1 MSLSLDG
8 YFARENDDVSW
19 SHSDDEEFGE
29 FTAGNAS
36 GGGMLIFGRKTYE
49 MMVSFW
55 PTPQA
60 VQDMPKIAEGMN
72 RMKKV
77 VFSKTLETS
86 DWENTE
92 IVKGDLVSEVR
103 KLKGGT
109 GAPPI
114 DETESTDGDI
124 TILGSASLVTQL
136 TEAGLIDQYQFV
148 VVPIALGSGRAI
160 FEGMKE
166 PRRLKL
172 RKSISFKNGNVVSSY
187 EPAREKSR

>member
-1 MSLSLDG
+1 MRKLQSFMSLSLDG

-36 GGGMLIFGRKTYE
+36 GGGTLIFGRKTYE

-60 VQDMPKIAEGMN
+60 KQDMPKVAEGMN
-72 RMKKV
+72 RMRKI
-77 VFSKTLETS
+77 VFSKTLEKS

-92 IVKGDLVSEVR
+92 IVKGDLLSEVR
-103 KLKGGT
+103 KLK
-109 GAPPI
+109 
-114 DETESTDGDI
+114 ESSDGDI

-148 VVPIALGSGRAI
+148 VVPIALGAGRTI
-160 FEGMKE
+160 FGGMRE
-166 PRRLKL
+166 PHRLKL